1 MGIEKSVQ
9 NVKNFGKKLVLGCAL
24 TGLLSLTNCEEI
36 NLTGDITIKEEGV
49 GELVGKI
56 VWDPDED
63 GIYNGVSAD
72 VGLDTWP
79 WLNAKYETK
88 SNSEGNFSFHDIP
101 VKSYT
106 IHVQKNVDVFGL
118 WHYWRAKKG
127 VTVTKQQV
135 SNVGNIKIIDY
146 HGPGY

>member
-1 MGIEKSVQ
+1 MKNLIKRLVFGGALVGI
-9 NVKNFGKKLVLGCAL
+9 
-24 TGLLSLTNCEEI
+24 LSLTSCEEI
-36 NLTGDITIKEEGV
+36 NVTGDITVKEEGV

-56 VWDPDED
+56 IWDPDED
-63 GIYNGVSAD
+63 GIYSGVSAD

-79 WLNAKYETK
+79 WGNAKHETK
-88 SNSEGNFSFHDIP
+88 SNSEGNFSFHNVP

-106 IHVQKNVDVFGL
+106 IYVQKMVNNPNL